1 MEIMLN
7 YFKRQVNSR
16 PNVVTIFLLA
26 LAICTSIFGRSPW
39 NVNAQ
44 AKKIKSM
51 PQESTYAS
59 QQIESLEAEKNR
71 RNAVERKIDSQLL
84 QAVRESRGERMTP
97 DANLEPV
104 HLDVDARGKVNVDIT
119 TSVTPATLEKLRK
132 LGAEISFSSAEY
144 KTVRARV
151 PFSKVESIAGIK
163 EVTFIKPAV
172 RALNNRMVRPPAHG
186 NAVDDVPK
194 SKP

>member
-1 MEIMLN
+1 MM
-7 YFKRQVNSR
+7 
-16 PNVVTIFLLA
+16 
-26 LAICTSIFGRSPW
+26 
-39 NVNAQ
+39 
-44 AKKIKSM
+44 KSM

-71 RNAVERKIDSQLL
+71 RNAVQQKIDSQLL
-84 QAVRESRGERMTP
+84 QAVRESRGEQMAP
-97 DANLEPV
+97 GVNLEPV

-151 PFSKVESIAGIK
+151 PLSKVESIAGIR

-172 RALNNRMVRPPAHG
+172 RALNNRIRQPTRG